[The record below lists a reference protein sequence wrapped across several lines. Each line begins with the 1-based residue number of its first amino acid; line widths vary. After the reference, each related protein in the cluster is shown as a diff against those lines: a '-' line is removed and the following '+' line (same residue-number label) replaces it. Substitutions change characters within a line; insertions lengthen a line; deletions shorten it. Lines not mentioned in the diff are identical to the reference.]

1 MGETCHEVTGSK
13 TLRNEETNI
22 MNRIMLAMSKKGWL
36 VWRNNVGLFK
46 TPDGKRS
53 INIGVKGSPDIMAI
67 KPTVITPDMV
77 GQTVGIFVGVEVKT
91 ATGRQSEAQKKWQ
104 GVAESKGIEYIL
116 ARSEDDV

>member
-1 MGETCHEVTGSK
+1 M
-13 TLRNEETNI
+13 RNEETNI
-22 MNRIMLAMSKKGWL
+22 MNKIMLAMSKKGWL

>member
-1 MGETCHEVTGSK
+1 MGKTCYEITGSE

-77 GQTVGIFVGVEVKT
+77 GKTVGIFVGVEVKT

>member
-1 MGETCHEVTGSK
+1 M
-13 TLRNEETNI
+13 RNEETNI

-67 KPTVITPDMV
+67 KPTVITSDMV

-104 GVAESKGIEYIL
+104 AVAQSKGIEYVL
-116 ARSEDDV
+116 ARSENDI

>member
-1 MGETCHEVTGSK
+1 MGDPTKSK
-13 TLRNEETNI
+13 KRCDTLRNEETNI

-104 GVAESKGIEYIL
+104 AVAESKGIEYVL
-116 ARSEDDV
+116 ARSENDI